1 MFYIV
6 SHIQCTLILIL
17 IGRTSETP
25 LSVIVNKFNFIFNP
39 WDTLIQEE
47 YVQFQQYIS
56 VNTRFFQKLI
66 K

>member
-17 IGRTSETP
+17 ISRTSETP

>member
-17 IGRTSETP
+17 IGRTGETP